1 MSPRASVVVPAHDE
15 ESVIARCLDALHAD
29 AEPGEWEVVV
39 TANGCTDRTVE
50 IARAHP
56 LAPVVLDRPEPG
68 KPGALNAAD
77 DVATTF
83 PRIYLDAD
91 IEVDSATLRGVVAT
105 LDEPGVLA
113 AAPRLNPVTSGCSP
127 LVRSYYRIW
136 RDLPVLQHGYVGS
149 GIFALS
155 REGHARIAPFPAIV
169 AEDDY
174 VRRSFRADERRT
186 SPGSFDVRVAR
197 TARALVHRGVRTRA
211 GNRRLAQDVPT
222 LATQPDDS
230 TLRYVL
236 RRARS
241 PRDLPHALV
250 FLAVTVAVRVRAEIK
265 LRRGDERW
273 ERDES
278 TRAPA
283 ERPTTSA

>member
-1 MSPRASVVVPAHDE
+1 MSPRASIVVPAHDE
-15 ESVIARCLDALHAD
+15 EAVIGRCLDGLHHD

-56 LAPVVLDRPEPG
+56 LGVVVVDRPEPG
-68 KPGALNAAD
+68 KPAALNAAD
-77 DVATTF
+77 AVATAF

-91 IEVDSATLRGVVAT
+91 IEVSSATLRALVAT
-105 LDEPGVLA
+105 LEEPDVLA
-113 AAPRLNPVTSGCSP
+113 AAPRLRPVTTRCSP

-136 RDLPVLQHGYVGS
+136 PDLPVLRDGYVGS
-149 GIFALS
+149 GVFALS

-174 VRRSFRADERRT
+174 VRRSFRRDERRT
-186 SPGSFDVRVAR
+186 SPGSFDVHVAR
-197 TARALVHRGVRTRA
+197 TVRSLVHRGVRTRA
-211 GNRRLAQDVPT
+211 GNRELTQALPDLPT
-222 LATQPDDS
+222 SPDDS
-230 TLRYVL
+230 TLRYLL

-241 PRDLPHALV
+241 PRELPHVLV
-250 FLAVTVAVRVRAEIK
+250 FVALTVAVRVRAEIK
-265 LRRGDERW
+265 LRRGDSSW

-278 TRAPA
+278 SREPVGG
-283 ERPTTSA
+283 TTPSA

>member
-1 MSPRASVVVPAHDE
+1 MTPRASIVVPAHDE
-15 ESVIARCLDALHAD
+15 EAVIGRCLDALHRD
-29 AEPGEWEVVV
+29 AQPGEWEVVV

-56 LAPVVLDRPEPG
+56 LAPVVVDRPEPG

-77 DVATTF
+77 AVATTF

-91 IEVDSATLRGVVAT
+91 IEVDSATLRELVTT
-105 LDEPGVLA
+105 LEEPGVLA
-113 AAPRLNPVTSGCSP
+113 ASPRLRPVTTGCSA

-136 RDLPVLQHGYVGS
+136 PDLPVLRDGYVGS

-155 REGHARIAPFPAIV
+155 REGHARVAPFPAIV

-174 VRRSFRADERRT
+174 VRRSFLPGERRT
-186 SPGSFDVRVAR
+186 SPGSFDVHVAR
-197 TARALVHRGVRTRA
+197 TARSLVHRGVRTRA
-211 GNRRLAQDVPT
+211 GNRELTAAVPDLPT
-222 LATQPDDS
+222 TPDGS
-230 TLRYVL
+230 TARYLL

-241 PRDLPHALV
+241 VRDLPHVLV
-250 FLAVTVAVRVRAEIK
+250 FVALTVAVRVRAEIK
-265 LRRGDERW
+265 LRRGDLRW

-278 TRAPA
+278 SRAPVD
-283 ERPTTSA
+283 RPTPSA